1 MNIFHVLKYFII
13 FFNNDK
19 NKLEEY
25 KKNVN
30 FINIRT
36 SIYSQDK
43 LTISWSSNIILEN
56 PILKYG
62 LDFNNLNISI
72 QPKSI
77 QYIENSIHYHAI
89 TEELNPFTK
98 YYFQIYDDS
107 YIENKENK
115 YTFISNPVTN
125 SSNLRI
131 AIYGDMGVKNSNKT
145 MEKLKNRNIN
155 MFLHIGDI
163 SYADDKGFEFGKN
176 NYYESTYDSFLNS
189 VSIFSKNSPYMVCP
203 GNHDITCHS
212 ITDIG
217 CPKNLRN
224 FTAFN
229 SRFKMPSD
237 TSNGV
242 ENMWYSFDY
251 GPIHFVSINTES
263 DYPNSPINPNTFI
276 GSGAGGNFGNQLKW
290 LENDL
295 EKANNNRINIPWIIL
310 YGHRP
315 MYDKILFDWP
325 LNAKKNFK
333 KSFENIFIKYKID
346 IYFAGHIHAYERNSQ
361 IVNGKRDDNGP
372 YHITIG
378 SPGCEEK
385 PDKDYFIHNDFTEY
399 YNYKDL
405 GWGELIIHNSSVLE
419 WNFIKTE
426 NENIEDSKYF
436 YKN

>member
-1 MNIFHVLKYFII
+1 MNIFHIFNYIVLFFYNEDYII
-13 FFNNDK
+13 
-19 NKLEEY
+19 
-25 KKNVN
+25 KKQNFN

-36 SIYSQDK
+36 SIYSVDK
-43 LTISWSSNIILEN
+43 LTISWSSIYKLEN
-56 PILKYG
+56 PVIKYG
-62 LDFNNLNISI
+62 LNLNNLNITIPAIST
-72 QPKSI
+72 
-77 QYIENSIHYHAI
+77 QYVENSIHYYTI
-89 TEELNPFTK
+89 TQCLIPFTK
-98 YYFQIYDDS
+98 YYFQIYDD
-107 YIENKENK
+107 YFKNITNIN
-115 YTFISNPVTN
+115 TFISNPHTN
-125 SSNLRI
+125 TSNLRI
-131 AIYGDMGVKNSNKT
+131 AIYGDMGVENSNKT
-145 MEKLKNRNIN
+145 MERLRNRNIN

-163 SYADDKGFEFGKN
+163 SYADDKGFEIGKN
-176 NYYESTYDSFLNS
+176 NYYESTYDNFLKS
-189 VSIFSKNSPYMVCP
+189 VSIFSKNYPYMVCP
-203 GNHDITCHS
+203 GNHDISCHS

-229 SRFKMPSD
+229 SRFKMPD
-237 TSNGV
+237 NGSK
-242 ENMWYSFDY
+242 NMWYSFDY
-251 GPIHFVSINTES
+251 GPIHFVSINTET
-263 DYPNSPINPNTFI
+263 DYPNSPVNPNTFI

-295 EKANNNRINIPWIIL
+295 EKANKNRINIPWIIV

-333 KSFENIFIKYKID
+333 NSFENIFIKYKID

-361 IVNGKRDDNGP
+361 IINGKKDKNGP

-378 SPGCEEK
+378 SPGCQEK
-385 PDKDYFIHNDFTEY
+385 ADKDYFIYNDFTEY

-426 NENIEDSKYF
+426 DENIEDSKYF
-436 YKN
+436 YKKINI